1 MCVPSR
7 QVGRTGILTPVAILE
22 PVTVGGVIISRA
34 TLHNF
39 DDMARRDVR
48 VGDYVAVR
56 RAGDVIPQVIGRAES
71 HINYDETK
79 RAEPYRY
86 KYVGQGTDFL
96 SLLRLQSG
104 DPSPPLSEQMF
115 L

>member
-1 MCVPSR
+1 M
-7 QVGRTGILTPVAILE
+7 GRTGILTPVAILE

-56 RAGDVIPQVIGRAES
+56 RAGDVIPQVLGRANNASIGGNEEA
-71 HINYDETK
+71 N
-79 RAEPYRY
+79 RPEPCR
-86 KYVGQGTDFL
+86 
-96 SLLRLQSG
+96 
-104 DPSPPLSEQMF
+104 
-115 L
+115 